1 MRRPTTLLC
10 LPLSALALAACGSTV
25 STSGFKGAEHEVAET
40 ISNLQSDATTGEEK
54 KICGDDLAA
63 AVVSRLGGT
72 KGCET
77 AIKHQLAEIN
87 NLQVSVRSVK
97 LGSDSST
104 ATAQVTSIHEGRTKP
119 SSVALVKEGGKWKV
133 SGL

>member
-1 MRRPTTLLC
+1 MLC

-63 AVVSRLGGT
+63 AVVTRLGGA
-72 KGCET
+72 KACEK
-77 AIKHQLAEIN
+77 AIKNQLSEIN
-87 NLQVSVRSVK
+87 NLEVTVHSIQLDTAGTS
-97 LGSDSST
+97 
-104 ATAQVTSIHEGRTKP
+104 ATAGVTSIREGRKKP
-119 SSVALVKEGGKWKV
+119 SSLALVKEGGKWKV